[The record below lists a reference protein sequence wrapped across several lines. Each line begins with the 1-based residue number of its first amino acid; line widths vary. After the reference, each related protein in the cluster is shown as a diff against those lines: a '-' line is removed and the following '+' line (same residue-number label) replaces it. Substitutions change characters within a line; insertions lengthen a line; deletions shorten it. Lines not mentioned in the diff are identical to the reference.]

1 MLSWKGCLLPFRFS
15 LASVLQLRKSI
26 ERRAEISLM
35 STQLEIA
42 RARHRIDELTDEIAK
57 VCQEREKDLR
67 NSAPANCLKARQAE
81 ISAAI
86 EAKQTLLETLQD
98 LNLQRVNQMKVY
110 QAAHTDCQALT
121 DLRTQQKNL
130 YEQEEMRREQKQL
143 DDIFAS
149 RWLRS

>member
-26 ERRAEISLM
+26 ERRAEISLI
-35 STQLEIA
+35 STQLEVA
-42 RARHRIDELTDEIAK
+42 RARHRIDELTEEMAK
-57 VCQEREKDLR
+57 ACQEREKDLR
-67 NSAPANCLKARQAE
+67 NSVSANTLQAKQAE

-86 EAKQTLLETLQD
+86 EAKQTMLETLQT
-98 LNLQRVNQMKVY
+98 LKLQRDNQMRAYK
-110 QAAHTDCQALT
+110 AANRDRQVLT

-130 YEQEEMRREQKQL
+130 YAQEETRREQKQL

>member
-1 MLSWKGCLLPFRFS
+1 M
-15 LASVLQLRKSI
+15 
-26 ERRAEISLM
+26 
-35 STQLEIA
+35 
-42 RARHRIDELTDEIAK
+42 AK
-57 VCQEREKDLR
+57 ACQGREKDLR
-67 NSAPANCLKARQAE
+67 NSASANCLQARQAE

-86 EAKQTLLETLQD
+86 EAKQTMLETLQA
-98 LNLQRVNQMKVY
+98 LNLQRVNQMKTY

>member
-1 MLSWKGCLLPFRFS
+1 MPFRFS

-26 ERRAEISLM
+26 ERRAEISLI
-35 STQLEIA
+35 STQLEVA
-42 RARHRIDELTDEIAK
+42 RARHRIDELTDEMANA
-57 VCQEREKDLR
+57 CQEREKDLR
-67 NSAPANCLKARQAE
+67 NSASANTLRAKQAE

-86 EAKQTLLETLQD
+86 EAKQTMLESLQA
-98 LNLQRVNQMKVY
+98 LNFQRVSQMKAY

-121 DLRTQQKNL
+121 DLRKQQKNL

>member
-15 LASVLQLRKSI
+15 LASVLQFRKSI

-42 RARHRIDELTDEIAK
+42 RARHRIDELTEEMAK
-57 VCQEREKDLR
+57 ACQEREKDLR
-67 NSAPANCLKARQAE
+67 NFASATCLQAKQAE

-86 EAKQTLLETLQD
+86 EAKQTMLETVQTLKLQ
-98 LNLQRVNQMKVY
+98 QVNQMKAY
-110 QAAHTDCQALT
+110 QAAHRDRQALT
-121 DLRTQQKNL
+121 DLRTRQKNL
-130 YEQEEMRREQKQL
+130 YEQEEMRRQQKQL